1 MMSHRVPNR
10 DQLPSGVD
18 FDTQLTTAKAGCAP
32 AEVFTA
38 VDNGVWKLPEVC
50 PPAVCRA
57 LYQQNASRPL
67 NNDTDFRDRQLGR
80 HVSRRWDVP
89 RDPLCT
95 RRAQPSHWTGVAI
108 RRCGGTYQGPE
119 LHERLV
125 KSSNLPAGEKSLRS
139 GPEPRAKRA
148 SPWIFATPEDSAQ
161 DPLAVRFQDRQ
172 SAFVCLRQNG
182 ADHVPAD
189 AGEIGERSRIVWNSA
204 PVPGLDQARGAMKV
218 SGAPIIAQPFPDSED
233 FLLISFRQIAQG
245 RKRMKETLEVR
256 DDSRNLGLLQHDLA
270 DPDAIRISIL
280 PPREAAL
287 MREEPL

>member
-1 MMSHRVPNR
+1 
-10 DQLPSGVD
+10 
-18 FDTQLTTAKAGCAP
+18 
-32 AEVFTA
+32 
-38 VDNGVWKLPEVC
+38 
-50 PPAVCRA
+50 
-57 LYQQNASRPL
+57 
-67 NNDTDFRDRQLGR
+67 
-80 HVSRRWDVP
+80 
-89 RDPLCT
+89 
-95 RRAQPSHWTGVAI
+95 
-108 RRCGGTYQGPE
+108 
-119 LHERLV
+119 
-125 KSSNLPAGEKSLRS
+125 
-139 GPEPRAKRA
+139 
-148 SPWIFATPEDSAQ
+148 
-161 DPLAVRFQDRQ
+161 
-172 SAFVCLRQNG
+172 LRQNG